1 MCETEIF
8 SECKIDNWMYINV
21 KNMKAKFINSLSISD
36 FIIPIFFQITI
47 AIFDDFFKTLQCVL
61 STIHFEK

>member
-36 FIIPIFFQITI
+36 FIIPIFFQII

-61 STIHFEK
+61 NTIHFEK

>member
-21 KNMKAKFINSLSISD
+21 KNMKAKFINS
-36 FIIPIFFQITI
+36 FFQII

-61 STIHFEK
+61 NTIHFEK

>member
-36 FIIPIFFQITI
+36 FIIPIFFQII